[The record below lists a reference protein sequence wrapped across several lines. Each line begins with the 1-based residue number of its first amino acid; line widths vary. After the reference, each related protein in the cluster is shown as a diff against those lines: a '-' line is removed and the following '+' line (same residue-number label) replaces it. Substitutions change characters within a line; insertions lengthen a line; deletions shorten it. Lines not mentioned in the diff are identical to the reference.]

1 MFLDNRKCGQTAE
14 NGIKEE
20 ISEASDT
27 HDEHVNVD
35 EDPDDHGVGDGQD
48 AGVIDLSS
56 SGFCSWCH
64 KPGPCSLLSDS
75 EVVGGKRLRKRYCS
89 ER

>member
-1 MFLDNRKCGQTAE
+1 MLDNNE
-14 NGIKEE
+14 SSHE
-20 ISEASDT
+20 S
-27 HDEHVNVD
+27 DEHVNVD
-35 EDPDDHGVGDGQD
+35 EDLDEHDND
-48 AGVIDLSS
+48 AGESGVIDLSS

-64 KPGPCSLLSDS
+64 KPGPCSILSDS